1 MLMITMLMMPYGG
14 FSRFTSLLVL
24 IRSKAHFLT
33 VPNSSIK
40 VKHDITKVND
50 DDVDVSTDIFKERE
64 IYYNQ

>member
-1 MLMITMLMMPYGG
+1 MMTTLMIPYGG
-14 FSRFTSLLVL
+14 FFSRFTSLLVL

-40 VKHDITKVND
+40 VKHVITKVSD
-50 DDVDVSTDIFKERE
+50 FDFDFSTDILKETE